1 MRQPRATIGPLLLLL
16 LTACSAYQA
25 GGSMAERSSALTSG
39 VGRPALDRLL
49 TQGDIQVAEEHLRD
63 FGFDP
68 GPVDGIYTP
77 QTKAA
82 IRAFQARYGLT
93 VSGLLDRSPRPELL
107 PGLDPERHF

>member
-1 MRQPRATIGPLLLLL
+1 MRQFRAIIGPLLLLL
-16 LTACSAYQA
+16 LTACSGYQA
-25 GGSMAERSSALTSG
+25 GGSTTERSSAFTSG
-39 VGRPALDRLL
+39 GERPALDRLL
-49 TQGDIQVAEEHLRD
+49 TQGDIQVAEEHLRQ

-82 IRAFQARYGLT
+82 IRAFQARYGLSA
-93 VSGLLDRSPRPELL
+93 SGLLDRSTRRELL